1 MEKFK
6 STQNW
11 EDALHAKFDYMTGD
25 PVTNDDSWGHLQVS
39 RGGEEVKGER
49 ERERIEGEVFDR
61 IYHFGRL
68 MAHPCSCKY
77 WLR

>member
-25 PVTNDDSWGHLQVS
+25 PVTNDDSWGHLQVR
-39 RGGEEVKGER
+39 RGGEVVYLGSPSGE
-49 ERERIEGEVFDR
+49 EGRGGGISGVTFR
-61 IYHFGRL
+61 
-68 MAHPCSCKY
+68 
-77 WLR
+77 